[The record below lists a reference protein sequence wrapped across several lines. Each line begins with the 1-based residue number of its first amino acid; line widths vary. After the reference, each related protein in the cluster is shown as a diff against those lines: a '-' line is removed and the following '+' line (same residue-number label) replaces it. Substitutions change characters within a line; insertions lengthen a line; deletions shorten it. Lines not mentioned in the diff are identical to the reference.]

1 MDPPTGKSNGG
12 ITEQAAPERLGK
24 YPLLSVIGKGS
35 MGIIYRSVDPHIK
48 RPVALKTIRR
58 DLLVDDDNENF
69 SARFRIEA
77 QAAGGL
83 THPGI
88 VAVYEYGEEGAF
100 AYSAMGGLGGV
111 SMTEGFE

>member
-48 RPVALKTIRR
+48 RPVALKT
-58 DLLVDDDNENF
+58 
-69 SARFRIEA
+69 
-77 QAAGGL
+77 
-83 THPGI
+83 
-88 VAVYEYGEEGAF
+88 
-100 AYSAMGGLGGV
+100 YSAPRLTPLGGIDSLV
-111 SMTEGFE
+111 RANPGSGTDALGTGNSDTRPS